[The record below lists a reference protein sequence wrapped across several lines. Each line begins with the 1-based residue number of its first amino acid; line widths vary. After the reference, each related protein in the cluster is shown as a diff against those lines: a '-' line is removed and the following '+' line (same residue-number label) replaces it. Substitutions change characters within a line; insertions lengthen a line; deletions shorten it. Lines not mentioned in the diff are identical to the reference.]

1 MKIIYKYQLEVIDDL
16 TISLPIGAEILTVQ
30 SQRDIPCIWALVDN
44 DAIKENRKFKII
56 GTGNPIED
64 LSINNKY
71 IGTFQLYEGSL
82 VFHLFE
88 IL

>member
-1 MKIIYKYQLEVIDDL
+1 MKIIYKYQLEVKDNL
-16 TISLPIGAEILTVQ
+16 TIELPIGAEILTVQ
-30 SQRDIPCIWALVDN
+30 SQRDKPCIWALVDN

-56 GTGNPIED
+56 GTGNPIEN
-64 LSINNKY
+64 LSNSKY
-71 IGTFQLYEGSL
+71 IGTFQLYGGSL